1 MTSIDH
7 QKPRPETA
15 IANAQWAR
23 RALDLYPVPRGGGAF
38 GEPAEQED
46 ATAADDGPQALAP

>member
-1 MTSIDH
+1 MRSIEH

-23 RALDLYPVPRGGGAF
+23 RALDLYPVARGDGAA
-38 GEPAEQED
+38 GQPAEREN
-46 ATAADDGPQALAP
+46 ATDVEDGPGALST